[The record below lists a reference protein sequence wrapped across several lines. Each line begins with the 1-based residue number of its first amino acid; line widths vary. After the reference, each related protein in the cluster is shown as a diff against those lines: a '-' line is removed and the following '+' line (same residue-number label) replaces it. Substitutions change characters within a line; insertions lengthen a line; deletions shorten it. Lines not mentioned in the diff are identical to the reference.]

1 MLCIMRVETFCF
13 TYYIQILSSQ
23 NIEMAANLT
32 ADPSTIVIGHVS
44 RLSWLSFSKSQ
55 GIIDTLNSAA
65 HFMLIVSALLSQ
77 IWTRLAETDWD
88 YSTSRIDHK
97 CLVLEDCCHSMRY
110 SHHICGALIKQI
122 ACKPTHCQSC
132 VVISHLWR
140 LLRFV
145 ILFDDG
151 CLEA

>member
-1 MLCIMRVETFCF
+1 
-13 TYYIQILSSQ
+13 
-23 NIEMAANLT
+23 MAANLT

-65 HFMLIVSALLSQ
+65 HFDCLGPAFTDMDTTGRDRLGLLHVEDRSQ
-77 IWTRLAETDWD
+77 VGVI
-88 YSTSRIDHK
+88 
-97 CLVLEDCCHSMRY
+97 VLEDCCHSMRY